1 MSTGVDW
8 LLHLITVLVGTVSQ
22 MSTGVDYVD
31 EQRNSQKDS
40 VDTVSVMSTE
50 VDQRVWFIFCW
61 NCNENIY

>member
-1 MSTGVDW
+1 
-8 LLHLITVLVGTVSQ
+8 

-50 VDQRVWFIFCW
+50 VDQRV
-61 NCNENIY
+61 